1 MYQANKKVIM
11 KKRQIIDNRKYIL
24 ARDDYRVFYAIKRRG
39 NISIWINVEGEDED
53 RRVLDEDFKD
63 VYLCSKKVSYGYM
76 DYCYLFLRNKDDQCS
91 IIDITSLEVVK
102 QFDFQELMKK
112 YRRTINEDNEDGE
125 GIQDYV
131 IILWNKEKKVY
142 SIWSLL
148 KGYIFEPYE
157 YTTIEIYSEGV
168 ILDGKNAVDNCG
180 CSLDISDYEEITGP
194 VYYNKKNDKYLF
206 LVDEDGVLF
215 DLMREK
221 GEEGNIFEIETN
233 YNIYTFN
240 SETQELKSSSIPPDD
255 YYDLSKYSDIAY
267 EGYSRLYLGLED

>member
-1 MYQANKKVIM
+1 M

-168 ILDGKNAVDNCG
+168 ILDGKNAVDNSG
-180 CSLDISDYEEITGP
+180 YSMDISDLEKIRSDI
-194 VYYNKKNDKYLF
+194 YYDKKNDCYLF
-206 LVDEDGVLF
+206 LVDMDGVLLGYMERSK
-215 DLMREK
+215 DDENIRE
-221 GEEGNIFEIETN
+221 FESK
-233 YNIYTFN
+233 YDIYMFN
-240 SETQELKSSSIPPDD
+240 TETQVLKSRPIPSEPEYDD
-255 YYDLSKYSDIAY
+255 WSKYSDIAY